1 MKNSF
6 TILFFYL
13 SSLLFYS
20 CEQGPQALQ
29 KIISG
34 DISTQ
39 VNPEGRAPLTALLSF
54 ATDKKVKVS
63 IRVEGDIPVE
73 RTFSSFDR
81 FHEIPVLGLY
91 PGQENQ
97 VHLKVTTENN
107 KIYEGDLSIMTE
119 PLSDIL
125 PSIEVTK
132 INRERMEP
140 GFHLADMLI
149 ANNGKFLSHTIIF
162 DDNGDIRWVMD
173 MSETGQITYTSYRL
187 QNGNWLYLNW
197 IDLIEVDD
205 LGRIVKKE
213 QMWGNAGNHE
223 LIELPDGSLLMGG
236 SKKDARVVHKG
247 AVHLSRFDHVVQW
260 DRKLNRAVREW
271 DMRAV
276 LDVDRIVYPPDF
288 SPDYQADWFHVNAVA
303 RSTKDNSIIVSGRSQ
318 GVVKVNEDNQLNWIL
333 APHLNWGKAGFNGQG
348 LDTRDYL
355 LTALD
360 KSGEILPAKV
370 QQGLAGTDDFEWSTG
385 QHAVTVLEN
394 GNLLLFDNG
403 LRRNFQA
410 GPSYSRAVEYKIDED
425 NKTIQQIWSYG
436 KERGQDMHSVITS
449 DVDVLPQTGNR
460 LIVAGNIRKKGESP
474 HAKFIEISYPDN
486 EVLFEAK
493 VLFKDALGTKAQS
506 WAQFD
511 LVFRGERYPLI
522 PADQ

>member
-1 MKNSF
+1 MKNQF
-6 TILFFYL
+6 NLLFCL
-13 SSLLFYS
+13 SLLVLQS
-20 CEQGPQALQ
+20 CEQGPQPLQ
-29 KIISG
+29 KIITG

-39 VNPEGRAPLTALLSF
+39 VDLGGRAPLTALLSF
-54 ATDKKVKVS
+54 ATDKKATVT
-63 IRVEGDIPVE
+63 IRVEGDIPLE
-73 RTFSSFDR
+73 RTFSTATR
-81 FHEIPVLGLY
+81 YHEIPVLGLY
-91 PGQENQ
+91 PGKENQ
-97 VHLKVTTENN
+97 VHLSITTEKN
-107 KIYEGDLSIMTE
+107 KIYEGDLSITTA

-125 PSIEVTK
+125 PTIEITK
-132 INRERMEP
+132 IDRSRMEP
-140 GFHLADMLI
+140 GFHLVDMLI
-149 ANNGKFLSHTIIF
+149 ANNGKFLSHTIVF

-187 QNGNWLYLNW
+187 RNGNWLYLDW
-197 IDLIEVDD
+197 IDLYEVNDV
-205 LGRIVKKE
+205 GQIVKKE

-223 LIELPDGSLLMGG
+223 LIELPNGNLLMGG
-236 SKKDARVVHKG
+236 SKKDARVVNRG
-247 AVHLSRFDHVVQW
+247 EVALSRYDHVVEW
-260 DRKLNRAVREW
+260 DRKLNRTAREW

-276 LDVDRIVYPPDF
+276 LDVDRMVYPPDF
-288 SPDYQADWFHVNAVA
+288 SPDYKADWFHVNAVA

-318 GVVKVNEDNQLNWIL
+318 GVAKVDEKNNLKWIL
-333 APHLNWGKAGFNGQG
+333 APHLDWGKAGYDGQG

-360 KSGEILPAKV
+360 KDGEVLPSKV

-385 QHAVTVLEN
+385 QHAITVLEN

-403 LRRNFQA
+403 LRRNFQD
-410 GPSYSRAVEYKIDED
+410 GPSYSRAVEYKIDES
-425 NKTIQQIWSYG
+425 NKTIQQVWSYG

-460 LIVAGNIRKKGESP
+460 LITAGNIRKPGEAP
-474 HAKFIEISYPDN
+474 HAKVIEISYPDN

-493 VLFKDALGTKAQS
+493 VLFKDALGTKEQS

-522 PADQ
+522 PE